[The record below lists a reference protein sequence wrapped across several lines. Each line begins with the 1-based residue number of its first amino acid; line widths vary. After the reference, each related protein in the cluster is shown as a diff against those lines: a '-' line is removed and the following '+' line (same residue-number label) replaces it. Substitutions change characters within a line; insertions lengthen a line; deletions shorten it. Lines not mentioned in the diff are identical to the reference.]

1 MNLLDRVKQFLTGA
15 ELPPEAREKL
25 EKALNYRDLLEALD
39 RVCTANEVKLR
50 ELELEIG
57 KLEAVE
63 RSEIDQLKEEDITD
77 RHKKI
82 VLQRVQRIRRQI
94 SLLDDKIDIHTKNIE
109 LHQNLMGK
117 IQRIESMSLQ
127 AVDDDLI
134 SEVVTDFEDQFEKYR
149 AVLHTGDAAEQ
160 RVVSPL
166 STRDRVELKRL
177 EEELLGKKEKPV
189 AETEKAAANTAAE
202 KEADSRPAAR
212 DEKRREESRE
222 REMELE

>member
-1 MNLLDRVKQFLTGA
+1 MNLLDRVKQFLTGT

-63 RSEIDQLKEEDITD
+63 RSEVEQLKEDGVTD
-77 RHKKI
+77 RQKKL
-82 VLQRVQRIRRQI
+82 VLQRIQRVRRNIQM
-94 SLLDDKIDIHTKNIE
+94 LDDKIDIHTKNIE

-127 AVDDDLI
+127 AVDDELI
-134 SEVVTDFEDQFEKYR
+134 SEVVSDFEEQFDKYKS
-149 AVLHTGDAAEQ
+149 VLHTGEAAEQ
-160 RVVSPL
+160 KVASPL
-166 STRDRVELKRL
+166 STKDRVELKKL
-177 EEELLGKKEKPV
+177 EEELLGKKE
-189 AETEKAAANTAAE
+189 
-202 KEADSRPAAR
+202 PA
-212 DEKRREESRE
+212 
-222 REMELE
+222 